1 LKNFTL
7 DLSKEMDIIK
17 LTRHSPEE
25 LLERLRRVPL
35 LKQPD
40 ILVYAEALIS
50 LEHIH
55 TDNLAPTQNYVWLAE
70 FKKVQELR
78 WSLAEHGVDL
88 FRLDGFVTYTVRG
101 ADGAEENYDVYP
113 PVVEE
118 SLEADG
124 SVALLIND
132 GMHRL
137 YLARLE
143 RVVPQVIYVRG
154 VPKKYPYYAF
164 PRPGG
169 WEGIDLLADNPDP
182 KAYLKKCHRRRE
194 NKRLYRDFQ
203 AVFANVGRS
212 RSQLLNPR

>member
-1 LKNFTL
+1 
-7 DLSKEMDIIK
+7 MDIIE
-17 LTRHSPEE
+17 LTRHSPQE
-25 LLERLRRVPL
+25 LTERLRRVPL

-40 ILVYAEALIS
+40 ILVYADALIS
-50 LEHIH
+50 LEQIR
-55 TDNLAPTQNYVWLAE
+55 TDHLAPTQNYVWLEE
-70 FKKVQELR
+70 FRKVQDLR

-88 FRLDGFVTYTVRG
+88 FRLDGFVTYTVRESAG
-101 ADGAEENYDVYP
+101 AKKLYNVYP

-124 SVALLIND
+124 SVALIIND

-143 RVVPQVIYVRG
+143 RVAPQVIYVRG
-154 VPKKYPYYAF
+154 VPKEYPYYAF

-169 WEGIDLLADNPDP
+169 WEGIDLLANNPDP
-182 KAYLKKCHRRRE
+182 EAYLKKCHRRRD

-212 RSQLLNPR
+212 RSQLLKSPS

>member
-1 LKNFTL
+1 
-7 DLSKEMDIIK
+7 MDI
-17 LTRHSPEE
+17 LTVSRHSPEE
-25 LLERLRRVPL
+25 LSQRLRQVPL

-40 ILVYAEALIS
+40 ILIYAQALIS
-50 LEHIH
+50 LEQIH
-55 TDNLAPTQNYVWLAE
+55 TDHLAPSQNYVWLAE

-88 FRLDGFVTYTVRG
+88 FRLDGFVSYTVRQP
-101 ADGAEENYDVYP
+101 DGSEELYAVYP

-118 SLEADG
+118 SFEADG

-143 RVVPQVIYVRG
+143 RVAPQVIYVRG
-154 VPKKYPYYAF
+154 VPKEYPYYAF

-182 KAYLKKCHRRRE
+182 QTYLKKCHRRRE

-212 RSQLLNPR
+212 RSQLLNSH

>member
-1 LKNFTL
+1 
-7 DLSKEMDIIK
+7 MDIVA
-17 LTRHSPEE
+17 LTRHDSQE
-25 LLERLRRVPL
+25 LVERLRQVPL
-35 LKQPD
+35 LKQPE
-40 ILVYAEALIS
+40 IRVYAGAHIS

-55 TDNLAPTQNYVWLAE
+55 TDHLSPTQKYVWLAE

-78 WSLAEHGVDL
+78 WSLAGHGVDL
-88 FRLDGFVTYTVRG
+88 FRLDGFLSYTVRG
-101 ADGAEENYDVYP
+101 TDGREESYNVYP

-143 RVVPQVIYVRG
+143 RVVPQVVYVRG
-154 VPKKYPYYAF
+154 VPKEYPYYAF
-164 PRPGG
+164 PRPEG
-169 WEGIDLLADNPDP
+169 WQGVDLLPDNPDP
-182 KAYLKKCHRRRE
+182 GTYLKKCHRRRD

-212 RSQLLNPR
+212 RSQLLNSPR

>member
-1 LKNFTL
+1 
-7 DLSKEMDIIK
+7 MDIVSV
-17 LTRHSPEE
+17 TRHSAEE
-25 LLERLRRVPL
+25 LTQRLRQVPL

-40 ILVYAEALIS
+40 ILIYAEALIS
-50 LEHIH
+50 LEQIH
-55 TDNLAPTQNYVWLAE
+55 TDHLAPSQNYVWLAE
-70 FKKVQELR
+70 FKKVQDLR
-78 WSLAEHGVDL
+78 WSLAEHRVDL
-88 FRLDGFVTYTVRG
+88 FRLDGFVTYTVRKP
-101 ADGAEENYDVYP
+101 DGGEELYAVYP

-118 SLEADG
+118 SFEADG

-143 RVVPQVIYVRG
+143 RVAPQVIYVRG

-164 PRPGG
+164 PRSGG
-169 WEGIDLLADNPDP
+169 LEGIDLLADNPDP
-182 KAYLKKCHRRRE
+182 KTYLKKCHRRRE

-212 RSQLLNPR
+212 RSQLLNSR

>member
-1 LKNFTL
+1 
-7 DLSKEMDIIK
+7 MDIVA
-17 LTRHSPEE
+17 LTRHDSQE
-25 LLERLRRVPL
+25 LVERLRQVPL
-35 LKQPD
+35 LQQPEVR
-40 ILVYAEALIS
+40 VYAGAHIS

-55 TDNLAPTQNYVWLAE
+55 TDQLSPTQNYVWLTE

-78 WSLAEHGVDL
+78 WSLAGHGVDL
-88 FRLDGFVTYTVRG
+88 FRLEGFLSYTVRG
-101 ADGAEENYDVYP
+101 ADGREESYNVYP

-118 SLEADG
+118 SVEADG

-143 RVVPQVIYVRG
+143 RVVPQVVYIRG
-154 VPKKYPYYAF
+154 VPKEYPYYAF
-164 PRPGG
+164 PRPEG
-169 WEGIDLLADNPDP
+169 WAGVDLLPDNPDP
-182 KAYLKKCHRRRE
+182 GTYLKKCHRRRD

-212 RSQLLNPR
+212 RSQLLNSPP